1 MTARLPIG
9 ERLRHAREAR
19 QLALAVVAERA
30 GLTKGFISRVER
42 ETTSPSVA
50 SLISICDAIGI
61 QPSDIFSVPKAVVT
75 RSSDRLHATL
85 PGHMV
90 VDTLLT
96 AIDERKLTVI
106 ETSAG
111 PEGSGG
117 EELYSLP
124 CETEVCYVVEGEI
137 ELILETE
144 SFRLASGDSITFDGV
159 VPHTWRAT
167 GDSSNVRLIWI
178 LSPALPDPQ
187 NTMLGKLVNR
197 EEDNE
202 K

>member
-1 MTARLPIG
+1 MNTGLPIG

-19 QLALAVVAERA
+19 QMSLAVVAERA
-30 GLTKGFISRVER
+30 GLTKGFVSRVER
-42 ETTSPSVA
+42 ETTSPSVN
-50 SLISICDAIGI
+50 SLISICEAIGI
-61 QPSDIFSVPKAVVT
+61 EPSDIFAVPKAIVM
-75 RSSDRLHATL
+75 RSLDRPHATL

-106 ETSAG
+106 ETLAG

-117 EELYSLP
+117 EDLYSLP

-137 ELILETE
+137 VLTLDTE
-144 SFRLASGDSITFDGV
+144 SFKLAAGDSITFDGA
-159 VPHTWRAT
+159 VPHTWRAISEA
-167 GDSSNVRLIWI
+167 SSIRVIWI

-187 NTMLGKLVNR
+187 NSLLAK
-197 EEDNE
+197 
-202 K
+202 

>member
-1 MTARLPIG
+1 LSSGLPIG

-19 QLALAVVAERA
+19 QLSLAVVAERA
-30 GLTKGFISRVER
+30 GLTKGFVSRVER
-42 ETTSPSVA
+42 ETTSPSVN
-50 SLISICDAIGI
+50 SLISICEALGI
-61 QPSDIFSVPKAVVT
+61 EPSDIFTVPKARVM
-75 RSSDRLHATL
+75 RSSDRPSATL

-106 ETSAG
+106 ETLAG

-117 EELYSLP
+117 EDLYSLP

-137 ELILETE
+137 VLTLDTET
-144 SFRLASGDSITFDGV
+144 FKLAAGDSITFDGA
-159 VPHTWRAT
+159 VPHTWRAISEA
-167 GDSSNVRLIWI
+167 SSIRLIWI

-187 NTMLGKLVNR
+187 NSLLAK
-197 EEDNE
+197 
-202 K
+202 